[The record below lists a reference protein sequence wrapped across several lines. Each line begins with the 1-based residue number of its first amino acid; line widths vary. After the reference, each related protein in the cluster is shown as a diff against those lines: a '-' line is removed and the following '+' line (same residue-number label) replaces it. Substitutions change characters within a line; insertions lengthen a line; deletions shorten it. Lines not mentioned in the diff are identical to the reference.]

1 MNCSFGVCSSPRNNL
16 STHFLP
22 VDKISRLE
30 LHRLSAVCYTYI
42 YLIYFYRLR
51 LTKADVRVY
60 SDIYLPSNNNRYWDY
75 DQDKCNQQ
83 ESCEECGVPG
93 LAPALQGRAT
103 CIANNAVVDME
114 ED

>member
-1 MNCSFGVCSSPRNNL
+1 MFAAVPEIICRHIF
-16 STHFLP
+16 FQIEE
-22 VDKISRLE
+22 ISRLE

-42 YLIYFYRLR
+42 LIDFYRLG
-51 LTKADVRVY
+51 LTNADVRVY

-75 DQDKCNQQ
+75 YQDQCNQQ
-83 ESCEECGVPG
+83 EGCEECGVPG

>member
-1 MNCSFGVCSSPRNNL
+1 M
-16 STHFLP
+16 
-22 VDKISRLE
+22 
-30 LHRLSAVCYTYI
+30 
-42 YLIYFYRLR
+42 
-51 LTKADVRVY
+51 Y

-114 ED
+114 EDQVRENPDQRKKWTSQRSNLKPDTG